1 MPSRVDGKQTVVM
14 PRISPLPPKDWPK
27 EYRAAMA
34 ALRPP
39 NPRHPSPSNENRP
52 KGLNVLG
59 TMAHHPA
66 LAQAYYTFN
75 GHVLLATTLTERQ
88 RELII
93 MRVAAV
99 RKFRLRVGAASVRG
113 PRRRPDRRGNRP
125 HRLRTDAP
133 FWSELDAAMLRAVDE
148 LVEDA
153 CISQAT
159 WETLVTDLDTQQ
171 VLDLICTVSAYDTLA
186 RIFNS
191 LELDVDDDIV
201 ELMGRYDELF

>member
-1 MPSRVDGKQTVVM
+1 M
-14 PRISPLPPKDWPK
+14 PRISPLPPKEWPK

-39 NPRHPSPSNENRP
+39 NPRHQNLSTENRP

-66 LAQAYYTFN
+66 LAQAYFTFN

-99 RKFRLRVGAASVRG
+99 RKSGYEWAQHLFVARDVGLTDEEIGRIGYG
-113 PRRRPDRRGNRP
+113 P
-125 HRLRTDAP
+125 DAP

-153 CISQAT
+153 CISQPT
-159 WETLVTDLDTQQ
+159 WEDAGCRPRHSAGAR
-171 VLDLICTVSAYDTLA
+171 LDLHRQRLRHIGSDLQLTRT
-186 RIFNS
+186 
-191 LELDVDDDIV
+191 
-201 ELMGRYDELF
+201 GRRRRHRRTHG

>member
-1 MPSRVDGKQTVVM
+1 M
-14 PRISPLPPKDWPK
+14 PRISPLPPKEWPK

-39 NPRHPSPSNENRP
+39 NPRHPNPSTENRP

-66 LAQAYYTFN
+66 LAQAYFTFN

-99 RKFRLRVGAASVRG
+99 RKSGYEWAQHLFVARDVGLTDEEIGRIGYG
-113 PRRRPDRRGNRP
+113 P
-125 HRLRTDAP
+125 DAP
-133 FWSELDAAMLRAVDE
+133 FWSYLDAAMLRAVDE

-153 CISQAT
+153 CISQST
-159 WETLVTDLDTQQ
+159 WGTLVADLDTQQ

-201 ELMGRYDELF
+201 ELMGKYDELF

>member
-1 MPSRVDGKQTVVM
+1 M
-14 PRISPLPPKDWPK
+14 PRIAPLPPKEWPK

-39 NPRHPSPSNENRP
+39 NPRHPSPPTENRP

-66 LAQAYYTFN
+66 LAQAYFTFN
-75 GHVLLATTLTERQ
+75 GHILLATTLTERQ

-93 MRVAAV
+93 LRVAAV
-99 RKFRLRVGAASVRG
+99 RKSGYEWAQHLFVARDVGLTDEEIGRIGYG
-113 PRRRPDRRGNRP
+113 P
-125 HRLRTDAP
+125 DAP
-133 FWSELDAAMLRAVDE
+133 FWSELDAATLRAVDE

-153 CISQAT
+153 RISQPT
-159 WETLVTDLDTQQ
+159 WETLVQHFDTQQ

-191 LELDVDDDIV
+191 LELDVDDDIT
-201 ELMGRYDELF
+201 ELMGRYHELF